1 VRFLQPLLYVVA
13 GFHAQVVCM
22 YLSHETVLCAG
33 GRVVGKQGL
42 IIMNIQRESKVKLMH
57 ALAPVGNSLWTVVVI
72 MGQPACILTAYKAVA
87 DIVANGQL
95 VYCCSYWGL

>member
-1 VRFLQPLLYVVA
+1 
-13 GFHAQVVCM
+13 M

-57 ALAPVGNSLWTVVVI
+57 ALAGAGRQLAVDRCRHHGPTSLYPHRLQGRRRYRRQWSVGLLLFILGIIVVV
-72 MGQPACILTAYKAVA
+72 AWF
-87 DIVANGQL
+87 
-95 VYCCSYWGL
+95 VYV